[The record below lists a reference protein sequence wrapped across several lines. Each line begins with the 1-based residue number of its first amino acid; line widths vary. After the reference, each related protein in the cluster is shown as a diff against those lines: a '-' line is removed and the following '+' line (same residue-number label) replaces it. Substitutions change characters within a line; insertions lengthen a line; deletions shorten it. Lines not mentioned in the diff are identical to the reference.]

1 MNDGVCPKCRVST
14 VDERLL
20 RGEDLVGQVIG
31 GKYEILRILGRGG
44 MGAVYQARN
53 LAMDSL
59 AAIKVLRR
67 EAAED
72 LEAIERFYREA
83 RASSR
88 LHHVNTIRIF
98 DFGQAEDGRLYLV
111 MEYLEGQSL
120 WKEMRACGPMSPD
133 RVLRIA
139 EQVLKSLGEA
149 HAMDPPIVHRDIKP
163 ENVFL
168 VRMRG
173 ETDFVKVLDF
183 GIAKSTGDPSLTRG
197 AIGTPKYMSPEQ
209 AEGRRVDARSDLY
222 SLGVM
227 IYEMLAGRPPFQ
239 SDTPMRLL
247 LMHMHEPPPPL
258 RQCCPEVPREVEG
271 LVMALLEKDPGRRP
285 ASADDVLA
293 RIAAIRSL
301 GPSARVQADVVSVE
315 EPTVPVGQR
324 PPGPDPRPAS
334 RAGTLPDSP
343 DPSPAT
349 TTPARWPTLPTPS
362 PSPTPPVSRTDR
374 EVAAA
379 PYRPRRPWKVLVGA
393 GVLVLAGVLAVA
405 LWNRGERPRDPAV
418 GAPVQAP
425 AAAEAPAA
433 PDPAPPR
440 PPPEPD
446 PPPGMVRV
454 PAGEYPVGCL
464 PDRDAS
470 CPKDAGPARPVT
482 LARFAIGARE
492 VTMEEYDLCVAARA
506 CPPAGKGRGC
516 TWQKSGLESHP
527 INCVSHEGARAYCAW
542 KGWRLPTEAEWEVAA
557 RGPEGRTWPWTDGA
571 PSCDRTAMADASG
584 PGCGTGG
591 PLPAGSRP
599 KDVSWCQARDLGGN
613 VREWVADAYGA
624 YPGGRADPGL
634 SGHVNRGGSWL
645 MDSRT
650 FPPAYTRNADDAGT
664 RVPDLGFRCAV
675 SL

>member
-1 MNDGVCPKCRVST
+1 

-183 GIAKSTGDPSLTRG
+183 GIAKSSGDPSLTRG

-209 AEGRRVDARSDLY
+209 AEGRRIDARSDLY

-301 GPSARVQADVVSVE
+301 GAPSRVPADPVSVE
-315 EPTVPVGQR
+315 EPTVPVGQGSR
-324 PPGPDPRPAS
+324 DGAPGPVS
-334 RAGTLPDSP
+334 GAGTLPDAP
-343 DPSPAT
+343 D
-349 TTPARWPTLPTPS
+349 
-362 PSPTPPVSRTDR
+362 PSPTPPKPAPAPEPPVPRTDR

-379 PYRPRRPWKVLVGA
+379 PYRPKRPWKILAGA

-405 LWNRGERPRDPAV
+405 IWNRGERSGDPAV
-418 GAPVQAP
+418 GAPVHTP

-433 PDPAPPR
+433 PAPDPAPPPAAAR
-440 PPPEPD
+440 TRSA
-446 PPPGMVRV
+446 PGHGPGPGRRV
-454 PAGEYPVGCL
+454 PRRLPSGPGRLLPEGRPAG
-464 PDRDAS
+464 PDRDA
-470 CPKDAGPARPVT
+470 GPLRHRGPGGHDGGIRPVRGREGLPPRRQGPGMH
-482 LARFAIGARE
+482 LAEERPRVPPDQLRVPRGRPGLLRLEGLAAPHGNGVGGRRPGTRGPDLALDRRGALLRPDGDGRCQRPG
-492 VTMEEYDLCVAARA
+492 VRDRRAA
-506 CPPAGKGRGC
+506 AGG
-516 TWQKSGLESHP
+516 
-527 INCVSHEGARAYCAW
+527 V
-542 KGWRLPTEAEWEVAA
+542 EAEGRVVVPGPGPGRQRPGVGGGRL
-557 RGPEGRTWPWTDGA
+557 RGLPGRPGGPGPVGIRQPGRQLADGA
-571 PSCDRTAMADASG
+571 PDLPSGLRTQCGRRRHPGAG
-584 PGCGTGG
+584 PGL
-591 PLPAGSRP
+591 PLRGVAVRP
-599 KDVSWCQARDLGGN
+599 GQDR
-613 VREWVADAYGA
+613 
-624 YPGGRADPGL
+624 
-634 SGHVNRGGSWL
+634 
-645 MDSRT
+645 
-650 FPPAYTRNADDAGT
+650 
-664 RVPDLGFRCAV
+664 
-675 SL
+675 